1 MCLSVPVRVLEV
13 HDASWAT
20 VDMGGVT
27 KRVSIDLIED
37 VSVGDYGLMHVG
49 FAIQKVD
56 EEDAQKT
63 LALFEDMLALVSDPD
78 SEVPAS
84 RPDPSSVP

>member
-13 HDASWAT
+13 HDRSWAT
-20 VDMGGVT
+20 VDLGGVT

-37 VSVGDYGLMHVG
+37 VSVGDYVLMHVG

-78 SEVPAS
+78 SEVPA
-84 RPDPSSVP
+84 RPDPSSAP

>member
-13 HDASWAT
+13 QDRSWAT

-27 KRVSIDLIED
+27 KRVSIDLVED
-37 VSVGDYGLMHVG
+37 VSVGDYVLLHVG

-56 EEDAQKT
+56 EDEAQKT
-63 LALFEDMLALVSDPD
+63 LALFDEMLALASD
-78 SEVPAS
+78 EPADAADDRRLS
-84 RPDPSSVP
+84 P